1 MTSAK
6 HEKRAEKNF
15 KRMTKAEKL
24 ALEKINQRL
33 ESNHNRIEEQL
44 LRKYEPIRG
53 NDGLLPHQKAL
64 LLKNELGNTNIADED
79 FLSIFDELYGV
90 VDGVSLETASDMV
103 RLSQGTAAGQ
113 VSSRDQVIKYWR
125 EDSQARMQKWGQ
137 SYEQQAQALFELS
150 YQQNWG
156 ARRTADELNALL
168 GRTQKNAARIVRT
181 SSNSVRSLSMKQ
193 AYDSND
199 IEFVI
204 WNTSGSDKVCPY
216 CSGRNQQVYKIGEAA
231 IPAHVNCECYLLPFK
246 KEWILNGKFD
256 KEWSKESR
264 QKGLEEL
271 EKAGGA
277 VNNNLTP
284 FEKSMGLEEPPKPI
298 WTAEKGFAR
307 GEAPRVIT
315 KTQLRY
321 LSLPELKALAQ
332 ERGLSA
338 ARVKELGK
346 SRLNQRE
353 TWIRAISVDSRG

>member
-1 MTSAK
+1 LTSAR

-15 KRMTKAEKL
+15 KRMTKSEKL
-24 ALEKINQRL
+24 ALQKINQRL

-44 LRKYEPIRG
+44 LKKYEPIRG

-64 LLKNELGNTNIADED
+64 LLKNELGNTNIADGD
-79 FLSIFDELYGV
+79 FLPIFDELYGN
-90 VDGVSLETASDMV
+90 VDAVSLETASDMV

-125 EDSQARMQKWGQ
+125 EDSQARMQKWGKT
-137 SYEQQAQALFELS
+137 YEQQAQALFELS

-168 GRTQKNAARIVRT
+168 GRTQKNAARIVRS
-181 SSNSVRSLSMKQ
+181 SSNSVRTLSMKQ
-193 AYDSND
+193 TYDAND
-199 IEFVI
+199 IELVI
-204 WNTSGSDKVCPY
+204 WNTSGGDRVCPY
-216 CSGRNQQVYKIGEAA
+216 CSARNQQVYKVGEAI
-231 IPAHVNCECYLLPFK
+231 IPAHVNCQCYLLPFK

-271 EKAGGA
+271 TQAGGA
-277 VNNNLTP
+277 VNNGLTP
-284 FEKSMGLEEPPKPI
+284 FEKSMGLEKPPKPI

-307 GEAPRVIT
+307 GEAPKVIT

-321 LSLPELKALAQ
+321 LSLSQLKALAG

-338 ARVKELGK
+338 DRVKQLGK

-353 TWIRAISVDSRG
+353 AWIRAISVDSRG